1 MFQENESFVLI
12 YYFVGSSVIL
22 LLVIAIVTYAFMHQ
36 KKVVQLRLKLHQEDL
51 HRQQA
56 IFDALQEGQEQERT
70 RLAQELHDGVG
81 AKLSGLKMNLE
92 YLKLNTSEHTELVAK
107 VYAGVSETL
116 EEVRAVSHNLMP
128 YVFSGKDMEQL
139 LLHCIEQFNA
149 LEGCRYSLLIG
160 TPVTAMDET
169 IKMHVYRIVAELLNN
184 IHKHAKATIASVQV
198 NIEDGKMEIVVEDNG
213 IGMQEAPAN
222 AAGIGLKNI
231 GNRVNICKGLL
242 NMDSSEKGTT
252 VMIEIPLNM
261 NV

>member
-1 MFQENESFVLI
+1 MDRELI
-12 YYFVGSSVIL
+12 GYYIAGTIFAL
-22 LLVIAIVTYAFMHQ
+22 LQVIAIISYAFLNQ
-36 KKVVQLRLKLHQEDL
+36 KKVVELRIKLHNEEL
-51 HRQQA
+51 YKQQA
-56 IFDALQEGQEQERT
+56 IFDALQEGQELERT

-92 YLKLNTSEHTELVAK
+92 YLKLNTTEHTELVAK
-107 VYAGVSETL
+107 VYSGVSETL

-169 IKMHVYRIVAELLNN
+169 IKMHVYRMVAELLNN

-198 NIEDGKMEIVVEDNG
+198 NEEQGKLEIVVEDNG